1 MAKKLTVEVD
11 AETSKAKRKLR
22 ELGESSSGAV
32 GSSADTEK
40 AARSL
45 KNLGNE
51 AEKAKTNLGG
61 VAKAFAGMAVGLG
74 MSYAA
79 KRLEQGSTARN
90 AVEYGGSIISGASA
104 GAMAGM
110 AAGPMGAAI
119 GGVVGGGIG
128 AAKTY
133 LDKSS
138 EKEDAIKEFRESENI
153 YANAKEWS
161 DKLRELSKSMD
172 KAEIDKITANLK
184 TTIETWKKLTEER
197 LENGEYDKAKSS
209 RRALDDA
216 RSRLDQLDNL
226 SSLIQKKSGGVSM
239 TADWS
244 GTNALQKLGGFA
256 AGSTANNNYSMQQ
269 YKVSQDQLAELK
281 KIREL
286 SEKESDM
293 GVRFS

>member
-22 ELGESSSGAV
+22 ELGENSSGSV

-61 VAKAFAGMAVGLG
+61 VAKAFAGMATGLAL
-74 MSYAA
+74 SYAA
-79 KRLEQGSTARN
+79 RRLEQGSAARN
-90 AVEYGGSIISGASA
+90 AVEYGGSVISGASA

-110 AAGPMGAAI
+110 AAGPWGAAI
-119 GGVVGGGIG
+119 GGVAGGVIG
-128 AAKTY
+128 GAKTY

-138 EKEDAIKEFRESENI
+138 EKEDAIKEFRESEAL
-153 YANAKEWS
+153 YANTKEWA
-161 DKLRELSKSMD
+161 DKLRNLSKSMD
-172 KAEIDKITANLK
+172 KAEVDEISKNLRE
-184 TTIETWKKLTEER
+184 TIEHWKKLTEER

-209 RRALDDA
+209 RRALDEA
-216 RSRLDQLDNL
+216 RSRLGQLDTL
-226 SSLIQKKSGGVSM
+226 SELIEKKSGVSM
-239 TADWS
+239 QADW
-244 GTNALQKLGGFA
+244 GATNALQKLGGFA